1 VAGKGLSDTNYTQDE
16 KTKLAGIAN
25 GAQVNPGVATA
36 SADGLMSAGDKS
48 RLDTLN
54 PPGTVIQTF
63 IRSAAVRAQ
72 KRLLDLTG
80 QIISITGTYA
90 ELAANV
96 YCGDALNATEPWFY
110 KCDASGNR
118 TTSGAYMKMP
128 DCRGLFLRGAGANSM
143 YKGANDTPYDGKSIG
158 AYIPDAIR
166 DIKGQVN
173 GSIVANEWEGLFS
186 SPTGAFY
193 VFDRNSVPRMAV
205 RSLVTDTPPNK
216 ELGFAASYSVPT
228 SHENRP
234 ASISAMVCI
243 TY

>member
-1 VAGKGLSDTNYTQDE
+1 M
-16 KTKLAGIAN
+16 AN
-25 GAQVNPGVATA
+25 IPEPVNPGFPAVYEIAVDDDVIGGPGGTA
-36 SADGLMSAGDKS
+36 NRQAAGLVERTAFLNS
-48 RLDTLN
+48 RIV
-54 PPGTVIQTF
+54 PPGTIIQTF

-72 KRLLDLTG
+72 KRLLDLSY

-90 ELAANV
+90 ALAANV
-96 YCGDALNATEPWFY
+96 YCGDALNATEPCFY

-128 DCRGLFLRGAGANSM
+128 DCRGLFLRGAGANSV

-158 AYIPDAIR
+158 TFIADAIR
-166 DIKGQVN
+166 NITGHIESGDVNVNYWNILGQRGVIFPSIFGDSSYCAVLEAVAQVN
-173 GSIVANEWEGLFS
+173 QMI
-186 SPTGAFY
+186 
-193 VFDRNSVPRMAV
+193 
-205 RSLVTDTPPNK
+205 
-216 ELGFAASYSVPT
+216 GFNLDVSRQVPT